1 MNSFFFFFLV
11 FWISDRISVTL
22 DEILRNTTSSEKVL
36 KSFFLKAS
44 RRGTEGTVIHIK
56 FILLL
61 MSGIFSVIVAFFIP
75 HYMKNLKTCNKKLF
89 FMNWSWKPAI
99 VFHFPVDTGRKL
111 NVHKMFRRFPG
122 RLLNVICTFN
132 LRSVSKEL
140 SIRIL
145 RKISYVRHFLFH
157 DFKSTLMQIWKFI
170 NIFVFIWK

>member
-1 MNSFFFFFLV
+1 MV

-36 KSFFLKAS
+36 KTFFLKAS

-61 MSGIFSVIVAFFIP
+61 ISGIFSVIVAFFIP

-89 FMNWSWKPAI
+89 FMNWTWKPAI
-99 VFHFPVDTGRKL
+99 VDTGRKL
-111 NVHKMFRRFPG
+111 NVHKMFRRCPG
-122 RLLNVICTFN
+122 RLPNVLCTFN
-132 LRSVSKEL
+132 LRPVSKEL
-140 SIRIL
+140 SITIL
-145 RKISYVRHFLFH
+145 RKISYVRHFVFH